1 MSYSGIS
8 SNASKVIKSHCSHTG
23 MCKHTHIHSHKD
35 IQQHKHTE
43 QNRGI
48 IFGLMIPNKYCHRIK
63 EPCVCAFM
71 CSSAS
76 SCVRAQMFYRERHYF
91 LYFLNVGSSAAY
103 LRSYNKLETK
113 EYCQNDGKA
122 SITTES
128 CSQCRR
134 SPTQTVSQDNLR
146 AQGQSYIKQRRGPQG
161 ESCVSGKHQT
171 KMEEVMAK
179 QK

>member
-43 QNRGI
+43 QNRRI

-103 LRSYNKLETK
+103 LRSYNKLETRVLSK
-113 EYCQNDGKA
+113 RWKSLHYYGILLTMQAIANTNRQPRQSQSTRPKLYQTTQGA
-122 SITTES
+122 S
-128 CSQCRR
+128 RR
-134 SPTQTVSQDNLR
+134 EL
-146 AQGQSYIKQRRGPQG
+146 
-161 ESCVSGKHQT
+161 CVR
-171 KMEEVMAK
+171 
-179 QK
+179 